1 MVHFQT
7 FLEAW
12 LQRHPQDAGQFF
24 QKGQHGKTVCDC
36 AFDKYG
42 KEQTSNILRDLIPP
56 DAPQSPILHHVGKY
70 IPRYMDDAIDSVFS
84 TIDGKGWLAGP
95 TMTKRIDWD
104 ILLKWYDTKQ

>member
-1 MVHFQT
+1 MEKTYRFKDLPIFHSIINNRPITNGSFPNFPGSLIAT
-7 FLEAW
+7 PSSG
-12 LQRHPQDAGQFF
+12 RRSSF

-70 IPRYMDDAIDSVFS
+70 IPRYMDEYH
-84 TIDGKGWLAGP
+84 
-95 TMTKRIDWD
+95 RQC
-104 ILLKWYDTKQ
+104 LLDN